1 MSDTRNI
8 YDLSSIVTENSL
20 LDELSS
26 SLQENNTKCTFI
38 VSELALSKLIVN
50 CLKTLRNFNI
60 ADVVIVIQ
68 QTTEE
73 VNFKPS
79 KKRKAKSLLTKD
91 LKLICLNLTI

>member
-1 MSDTRNI
+1 MSDRSTFDFRNI
-8 YDLSSIVTENSL
+8 CDENKL

-50 CLKTLRNFNI
+50 CLKTLRDFNI
-60 ADVVIVIQ
+60 TDVVIVIQ

-79 KKRKAKSLLTKD
+79 KKRKAESLLTKD